1 MILNLRS
8 WTKQYDNFME
18 KINHYVS
25 IVNQAFTVA
34 KDNLNNP
41 ESLKKAETDKEALI
55 NSLKKD
61 SFIKVP
67 FVGDFNAGKSS
78 LINSILGVD
87 ILPTNILPETAVS
100 YELYF
105 SSNEKLEVWLDDKL
119 VETAPISQLK
129 SLQLTP
135 RNFVKLYLNNPIVKE
150 WNDRNIVVV
159 DMPGIDSGVEAHN
172 NAILH
177 YVQDGTFF
185 VLVSE
190 VEGGTLR
197 LSTLSF
203 IEEIKK
209 YGAQLAVVV
218 SKIDKKPEQEVLDVK
233 ANVESVAK
241 RLLGDSTM
249 VVSASAVNKDFN
261 GVLDILSSIDAEELI
276 VNKYKGQVVNFID
289 SFIVELQL
297 QMKLMLSDKSDFSE
311 KIESLRNA
319 QAKAVEDLKRKA
331 ESAQSVEG
339 SADDI
344 LDDIS
349 EALREK
355 AGYIATLLY
364 GQADGKALNQ
374 EILTIIRPVIVNSLK
389 REITEYSDVVG
400 GALQEFMVNVD
411 TIINDKDNKMLSGAE
426 EIIGNMLGKDI
437 LEGLLKKGLDQLA
450 KKLVAYKGLGEL
462 VKMLSKILGPLVTIL
477 INIIPDI
484 IRMIF
489 GKSKE
494 QKIEEIKMKFTSEI
508 VSKIVE
514 SLRQPIEDMIKEQRA
529 EVYNNVSALIDSE
542 TQKYNENINAI
553 KNQQQEEEKVV
564 AQKVAALNAVVE
576 KLNVLKTQI

>member
-1 MILNLRS
+1 
-8 WTKQYDNFME
+8 ME
-18 KINHYVS
+18 KVKLYVDVIS
-25 IVNQAFTVA
+25 KAYDVA
-34 KDNLNNP
+34 KESFNNS
-41 ESLKKAETDKEALI
+41 ESLKKAESEKDV
-55 NSLKKD
+55 LKTELDKD

-78 LINSILGVD
+78 LINSMLGAD

-100 YELYF
+100 YELYY
-105 SSNEKLEVWLDDKL
+105 SANEKLEVWFDDKL
-119 VETAPISQLK
+119 VETTAVSQIK

-135 RNFVKLYLNNPIVKE
+135 RNLVKLYLNNPVVKE

-218 SKIDKKPEQEVLDVK
+218 SKIDKKPEQEVQDVK

-241 RLLGDSTM
+241 KLLGDSTM

-261 GVLDILSSIDAEELI
+261 GVLDILSSIDAEGLI

-289 SFIVELQL
+289 SFIIELQL

-311 KIESLRNA
+311 KIESLKNA

-349 EALREK
+349 DALRQK
-355 AGYIATLLY
+355 AGYVATLLY
-364 GQADGKALNQ
+364 SQTDGSALNQ

-389 REITEYSDVVG
+389 REVTEYSDVIG
-400 GALQEFMVNVD
+400 GALQDFMVNVD
-411 TIINDKDNKMLSGAE
+411 TILNDKDNKILSGAE
-426 EIIGNMLGKDI
+426 EIVGNMLGKDI

-450 KKLVAYKGLGEL
+450 KKLVAYKGLGGL
-462 VKMLSKILGPLVTIL
+462 VSMLSKILSPLVTII
-477 INIIPDI
+477 INIVPDL
-484 IRMIF
+484 IRIIF

-494 QKIEEIKMKFTSEI
+494 QKIEEIKIKFSSEI
-508 VSKIVE
+508 VSKIIE
-514 SLRQPIEDMIKEQRA
+514 TLRQPIEDMIKEQRS

-564 AQKVAALNAVVE
+564 AQKVAALNVVVE
-576 KLNVLKTQI
+576 KLNTLKNRI

>member
-1 MILNLRS
+1 M
-8 WTKQYDNFME
+8 
-18 KINHYVS
+18 
-25 IVNQAFTVA
+25 
-34 KDNLNNP
+34 
-41 ESLKKAETDKEALI
+41 
-55 NSLKKD
+55 
-61 SFIKVP
+61 
-67 FVGDFNAGKSS
+67 
-78 LINSILGVD
+78 
-87 ILPTNILPETAVS
+87 
-100 YELYF
+100 
-105 SSNEKLEVWLDDKL
+105 
-119 VETAPISQLK
+119 
-129 SLQLTP
+129 
-135 RNFVKLYLNNPIVKE
+135 
-150 WNDRNIVVV
+150 
-159 DMPGIDSGVEAHN
+159 
-172 NAILH
+172 
-177 YVQDGTFF
+177 
-185 VLVSE
+185 
-190 VEGGTLR
+190 
-197 LSTLSF
+197 STLSF

-209 YGAQLAVVV
+209 YGVQLAVVV
-218 SKIDKKPEQEVLDVK
+218 SKIDKKPEQEVQGVK
-233 ANVESVAK
+233 DNVESVAK
-241 RLLGDSTM
+241 RMLGESTM
-249 VVSASAVNKDFN
+249 VTSASAVNKDFN

-289 SFIVELQL
+289 LLIVELQL

-311 KIESLRNA
+311 KIESLKNA

-331 ESAQSVEG
+331 ESAQSVES

-364 GQADGKALNQ
+364 GQTDGNALNQ

-508 VSKIVE
+508 VSKIIE
-514 SLRQPIEDMIKEQRA
+514 ALRQPIEDMIKEQRA

-542 TQKYNENINAI
+542 TQKYNENINTI

-576 KLNVLKTQI
+576 KLNALKAQI

>member
-1 MILNLRS
+1 
-8 WTKQYDNFME
+8 ME

-25 IVNQAFTVA
+25 LVNQAFTVA
-34 KDNLNNP
+34 KESFNNP
-41 ESLKKAETDKEALI
+41 ESLKKAETYKEALI
-55 NSLKKD
+55 NSLEKD

-78 LINSILGVD
+78 LINSMLGVD

-289 SFIVELQL
+289 SFIIELQL

-311 KIESLRNA
+311 KIESLKNA

-339 SADDI
+339 SAADI

-364 GQADGKALNQ
+364 GQADGNALNQ

-437 LEGLLKKGLDQLA
+437 LESLLKKGLDQLA
-450 KKLVAYKGLGEL
+450 KLVAYKGLGEL

-508 VSKIVE
+508 VSKIIE
-514 SLRQPIEDMIKEQRA
+514 ALRQPIEDMIKEQRD
-529 EVYNNVSALIDSE
+529 EVYNNVSALIESE

-553 KNQQQEEEKVV
+553 KNQQQEEEKLVV
-564 AQKVAALNAVVE
+564 QKVAALNTVVE
-576 KLNVLKTQI
+576 KLNALKNQI

>member
-1 MILNLRS
+1 M
-8 WTKQYDNFME
+8 
-18 KINHYVS
+18 
-25 IVNQAFTVA
+25 
-34 KDNLNNP
+34 
-41 ESLKKAETDKEALI
+41 
-55 NSLKKD
+55 
-61 SFIKVP
+61 
-67 FVGDFNAGKSS
+67 
-78 LINSILGVD
+78 
-87 ILPTNILPETAVS
+87 
-100 YELYF
+100 
-105 SSNEKLEVWLDDKL
+105 
-119 VETAPISQLK
+119 
-129 SLQLTP
+129 
-135 RNFVKLYLNNPIVKE
+135 
-150 WNDRNIVVV
+150 
-159 DMPGIDSGVEAHN
+159 
-172 NAILH
+172 
-177 YVQDGTFF
+177 
-185 VLVSE
+185 
-190 VEGGTLR
+190 
-197 LSTLSF
+197 STLSF

-209 YGAQLAVVV
+209 YGAQLSVVV
-218 SKIDKKPEQEVLDVK
+218 SKIDKKPEQEVQDVK

-261 GVLDILSSIDAEELI
+261 GVLDILSSIDAESLI

-364 GQADGKALNQ
+364 GQTDGNALNQ

-508 VSKIVE
+508 VSKIIE
-514 SLRQPIEDMIKEQRA
+514 ALRQPIEDMIKEQRS

-576 KLNVLKTQI
+576 KLNALKTQI

>member
-1 MILNLRS
+1 
-8 WTKQYDNFME
+8 ME
-18 KINHYVS
+18 KVKLYVDVIS
-25 IVNQAFTVA
+25 KAYDVA
-34 KDNLNNP
+34 KESFNNS
-41 ESLKKAETDKEALI
+41 ESLKKAESEKDV
-55 NSLKKD
+55 LKTELEKD

-78 LINSILGVD
+78 LINSMLGAD

-100 YELYF
+100 YELYY
-105 SSNEKLEVWLDDKL
+105 SANEKLEVWFDDKL
-119 VETAPISQLK
+119 VETTAVSQIK

-135 RNFVKLYLNNPIVKE
+135 RNLVKLYLNNPVVKE

-218 SKIDKKPEQEVLDVK
+218 SKIDKKPEQEVQDVK

-241 RLLGDSTM
+241 KLLGDSTM

-261 GVLDILSSIDAEELI
+261 GVLDILSSIDAEGLI

-311 KIESLRNA
+311 KIENLKNA

-349 EALREK
+349 DALRQK
-355 AGYIATLLY
+355 AGYVATLLY
-364 GQADGKALNQ
+364 SQTDGSALNQ

-389 REITEYSDVVG
+389 REVTEYSDVIG
-400 GALQEFMVNVD
+400 GALQDFMVNVD
-411 TIINDKDNKMLSGAE
+411 TILNDKDNKILSGAE
-426 EIIGNMLGKDI
+426 EIVANMLGKDI

-450 KKLVAYKGLGEL
+450 KKLVAYKGLGGL
-462 VKMLSKILGPLVTIL
+462 VSMLSKILSPLVTII
-477 INIIPDI
+477 INIVPDL
-484 IRMIF
+484 IRIIF

-494 QKIEEIKMKFTSEI
+494 QKIEEIKIKFASEI
-508 VSKIVE
+508 VSKIIE
-514 SLRQPIEDMIKEQRA
+514 TLRQPIEDMIKEQRS

-564 AQKVAALNAVVE
+564 AQKVAALNVVVE
-576 KLNVLKTQI
+576 KLNTLKNRI

>member
-1 MILNLRS
+1 
-8 WTKQYDNFME
+8 ME
-18 KINHYVS
+18 KVKLYVDVIS
-25 IVNQAFTVA
+25 QAYDVA
-34 KDNLNNP
+34 KESFNNS
-41 ESLKKAETDKEALI
+41 ESLKKAESEKDV
-55 NSLKKD
+55 LKTELEKD

-78 LINSILGVD
+78 LINSMLGAD

-100 YELYF
+100 YELYY
-105 SSNEKLEVWLDDKL
+105 SANEKLEVWFDDKL
-119 VETAPISQLK
+119 VETTAVSQIK

-135 RNFVKLYLNNPIVKE
+135 RNLVKLYLNNPFVKE

-218 SKIDKKPEQEVLDVK
+218 SKIDKKPEQEVQDVK

-249 VVSASAVNKDFN
+249 VVSASAVNNDFN
-261 GVLDILSSIDAEELI
+261 GVLDILNSIDAEGLI
-276 VNKYKGQVVNFID
+276 VNKYKGRVVNFID

-311 KIESLRNA
+311 KIESLKKA
-319 QAKAVEDLKRKA
+319 QTKAVEDLKRKA

-349 EALREK
+349 DALRQK
-355 AGYIATLLY
+355 AGYVATLLY
-364 GQADGKALNQ
+364 SQTDGSALNQ

-389 REITEYSDVVG
+389 REVTEYSDVIG
-400 GALQEFMVNVD
+400 GALQDFMVNVD
-411 TIINDKDNKMLSGAE
+411 TILNDKDNKILSGAE
-426 EIIGNMLGKDI
+426 DIVANMLGKDI

-450 KKLVAYKGLGEL
+450 KKLVAYKGLGGL
-462 VKMLSKILGPLVTIL
+462 VSMLSKILSPLVTII
-477 INIIPDI
+477 INIVPDL
-484 IRMIF
+484 IRIIF

-494 QKIEEIKMKFTSEI
+494 QKIEEIKIKFASEI
-508 VSKIVE
+508 VSKIIE
-514 SLRQPIEDMIKEQRA
+514 ALRQPIEDMIKEQRA

-564 AQKVAALNAVVE
+564 AQKVAALNIVVE
-576 KLNVLKTQI
+576 KLNTLKNRI

>member
-1 MILNLRS
+1 
-8 WTKQYDNFME
+8 ME
-18 KINHYVS
+18 KVKLYVDVIS
-25 IVNQAFTVA
+25 QAYDVA
-34 KDNLNNP
+34 KESFNNS
-41 ESLKKAETDKEALI
+41 ESLKKAESEKDV
-55 NSLKKD
+55 LKTELEKD

-78 LINSILGVD
+78 LINSMLGAD

-100 YELYF
+100 YELYY
-105 SSNEKLEVWLDDKL
+105 SANEKLEVWFDDKL
-119 VETAPISQLK
+119 VETTAVSQIK

-135 RNFVKLYLNNPIVKE
+135 RNLVKLYLNNPVVKE

-241 RLLGDSTM
+241 KLLGDSTM

-261 GVLDILSSIDAEELI
+261 GVLDILSSIDAEGLI

-311 KIESLRNA
+311 KIENLKNA

-349 EALREK
+349 DALRQK
-355 AGYIATLLY
+355 AGYVATLLY
-364 GQADGKALNQ
+364 SQTDGSALNQ

-389 REITEYSDVVG
+389 REVTEYSDVIG
-400 GALQEFMVNVD
+400 GALQDFMVNVD
-411 TIINDKDNKMLSGAE
+411 TILNDKDNKILSGAE
-426 EIIGNMLGKDI
+426 EIVANMLGKDI

-450 KKLVAYKGLGEL
+450 KKLVAYKGLGGL
-462 VKMLSKILGPLVTIL
+462 VSMLSKILSPLVTII
-477 INIIPDI
+477 INIVPDL
-484 IRMIF
+484 IRLIF

-494 QKIEEIKMKFTSEI
+494 QKIEEIKIKFASEI
-508 VSKIVE
+508 VSKIIEV
-514 SLRQPIEDMIKEQRA
+514 LRQPIEDMIKEQRA

-564 AQKVAALNAVVE
+564 AQKVAALNVVVE
-576 KLNVLKTQI
+576 KLNTLKKRI

>member
-1 MILNLRS
+1 
-8 WTKQYDNFME
+8 ME

-25 IVNQAFTVA
+25 LVNQAFTVA
-34 KDNLNNP
+34 KESFNNP
-41 ESLKKAETDKEALI
+41 ESLKKAETDKEILV
-55 NSLKKD
+55 NSLEKD

-78 LINSILGVD
+78 LINSMLGVD

-135 RNFVKLYLNNPIVKE
+135 RNFVKLYLNNPIIVKE

-197 LSTLSF
+197 MSTLSF

-209 YGAQLAVVV
+209 YGAQLAVVI
-218 SKIDKKPEQEVLDVK
+218 SKIDKKPEQEVQDVK

-249 VVSASAVNKDFN
+249 VVSASAINKDFN

-311 KIESLRNA
+311 KIENLKNA
-319 QAKAVEDLKRKA
+319 QVKAVEDLKRKA

-364 GQADGKALNQ
+364 GQTDGNVLNQ

-411 TIINDKDNKMLSGAE
+411 TILNDKDNKMLSGAE

-508 VSKIVE
+508 VSKFIE
-514 SLRQPIEDMIKEQRA
+514 ALRQPIEDMIKEQRA
-529 EVYNNVSALIDSE
+529 EVYNNVSALIASE

-564 AQKVAALNAVVE
+564 AQKVATLNTVVE

>member
-1 MILNLRS
+1 
-8 WTKQYDNFME
+8 ME
-18 KINHYVS
+18 KVKLYVDVIS
-25 IVNQAFTVA
+25 KAYDVA
-34 KDNLNNP
+34 KESFNNS
-41 ESLKKAETDKEALI
+41 ESLKKAESEKDV
-55 NSLKKD
+55 LKTELDKD

-78 LINSILGVD
+78 LINSMLGAD

-100 YELYF
+100 YELYY
-105 SSNEKLEVWLDDKL
+105 SANEKLEVWFDDKL
-119 VETAPISQLK
+119 VETTAVSQIK

-135 RNFVKLYLNNPIVKE
+135 RNLVKLYLNNPVVKE

-218 SKIDKKPEQEVLDVK
+218 SKIDKKPEQEVQDVK

-241 RLLGDSTM
+241 KLLGDSTM

-261 GVLDILSSIDAEELI
+261 GVLDILSSIDAEGLI

-311 KIESLRNA
+311 KIENLKNA

-349 EALREK
+349 DALRQK
-355 AGYIATLLY
+355 AGYVATLLY
-364 GQADGKALNQ
+364 SQTDGSALNQ

-389 REITEYSDVVG
+389 REVTEYSDVIG
-400 GALQEFMVNVD
+400 GALQDFMVNVD
-411 TIINDKDNKMLSGAE
+411 TILNDKDNKILSGAE
-426 EIIGNMLGKDI
+426 EIVGNMLGKDI

-450 KKLVAYKGLGEL
+450 KKLVAYKGLGGL
-462 VKMLSKILGPLVTIL
+462 VSMLSKILSPLVTII
-477 INIIPDI
+477 INIVPDL
-484 IRMIF
+484 IRIIF

-494 QKIEEIKMKFTSEI
+494 QKIEEIKIKFSSEI
-508 VSKIVE
+508 VSKIIE
-514 SLRQPIEDMIKEQRA
+514 TLRQPIEDMIKEQRS

-564 AQKVAALNAVVE
+564 AQKVAALNVVVE
-576 KLNVLKTQI
+576 KLNTLKNRI

>member
-1 MILNLRS
+1 M
-8 WTKQYDNFME
+8 
-18 KINHYVS
+18 V
-25 IVNQAFTVA
+25 
-34 KDNLNNP
+34 
-41 ESLKKAETDKEALI
+41 
-55 NSLKKD
+55 NSLEKD

-78 LINSILGVD
+78 LINCMLGID

-105 SSNEKLEVWLDDKL
+105 SANEKLEVWLDDKL

-197 LSTLSF
+197 MSTLSF

-209 YGAQLAVVV
+209 YGAQLAVVI
-218 SKIDKKPEQEVLDVK
+218 SKIDKKPEQEVQDVK

-249 VVSASAVNKDFN
+249 VVSASAIDKDFN

-311 KIESLRNA
+311 KIENLKNA
-319 QAKAVEDLKRKA
+319 QVKAVEDLKRKA

-364 GQADGKALNQ
+364 GQTDGNVLNQ

-411 TIINDKDNKMLSGAE
+411 TILNDKDNKMLSGAE

-450 KKLVAYKGLGEL
+450 KKFVAYKGLGEL

-508 VSKIVE
+508 VSKIIE
-514 SLRQPIEDMIKEQRA
+514 ALRQPIENMIKEQRA
-529 EVYNNVSALIDSE
+529 EVYNNVSALIASE

-564 AQKVAALNAVVE
+564 AQKVAALNTVVE

>member
-1 MILNLRS
+1 
-8 WTKQYDNFME
+8 ME
-18 KINHYVS
+18 KVKLYVDVIS
-25 IVNQAFTVA
+25 KAYDVA
-34 KDNLNNP
+34 KESFNNS
-41 ESLKKAETDKEALI
+41 ESLKKAESEKDV
-55 NSLKKD
+55 LKTELEKD

-78 LINSILGVD
+78 LINSMLGAD

-100 YELYF
+100 YELYY
-105 SSNEKLEVWLDDKL
+105 SANEKLEVWFDDKL
-119 VETAPISQLK
+119 VETTAVSQIK

-135 RNFVKLYLNNPIVKE
+135 RNLVKLYLNNPVVKE

-218 SKIDKKPEQEVLDVK
+218 SKIDKKPEQEVQDVK

-241 RLLGDSTM
+241 KLLGDSTM

-261 GVLDILSSIDAEELI
+261 GVLDILSSIDAEGLI

-311 KIESLRNA
+311 KIENLKNA

-349 EALREK
+349 DALRQK
-355 AGYIATLLY
+355 AGYVATLLY
-364 GQADGKALNQ
+364 SQTDGSALNQ

-389 REITEYSDVVG
+389 REVTEYSDVIG
-400 GALQEFMVNVD
+400 GALQDFMVNVD
-411 TIINDKDNKMLSGAE
+411 TILNDKDNKILSGAE
-426 EIIGNMLGKDI
+426 EIVGNMLGKDI

-450 KKLVAYKGLGEL
+450 KKLVAYKGLGGL
-462 VKMLSKILGPLVTIL
+462 VSMLSKILSPLVTII
-477 INIIPDI
+477 INIVPDL
-484 IRMIF
+484 IRIIF

-494 QKIEEIKMKFTSEI
+494 QKIEEIKIKFSSEI
-508 VSKIVE
+508 VSKIIE
-514 SLRQPIEDMIKEQRA
+514 TLRQPIEDMIKEQRS

-576 KLNVLKTQI
+576 KLNALKTQI

>member
-1 MILNLRS
+1 
-8 WTKQYDNFME
+8 ME

-55 NSLKKD
+55 NSLEKD

-78 LINSILGVD
+78 LINSMLGVD

-105 SSNEKLEVWLDDKL
+105 SLNEKLEVWLDDKL
-119 VETAPISQLK
+119 VETASISQLK

-218 SKIDKKPEQEVLDVK
+218 SKIDKKPEQEVQDVK

-364 GQADGKALNQ
+364 GQTDGNALNQ

-411 TIINDKDNKMLSGAE
+411 T
-426 EIIGNMLGKDI
+426 I

-508 VSKIVE
+508 VSKIIE
-514 SLRQPIEDMIKEQRA
+514 ALRQPIEDMIKEQRD
-529 EVYNNVSALIDSE
+529 EVYNNVSALIESE

-564 AQKVAALNAVVE
+564 VQKVAALNTVVE
-576 KLNVLKTQI
+576 KLNALKNQI

>member
-1 MILNLRS
+1 
-8 WTKQYDNFME
+8 ME
-18 KINHYVS
+18 KINQYVS
-25 IVNQAFTVA
+25 LVNQAFAVA
-34 KDNLNNP
+34 KENFNNP
-41 ESLKKAETDKEALI
+41 ESLKKAEADKETLV
-55 NSLKKD
+55 NSLEKD

-78 LINSILGVD
+78 LINSMLGVD

-209 YGAQLAVVV
+209 YGAQLSVVV
-218 SKIDKKPEQEVLDVK
+218 SKIDKKPEQEVQDVK

-261 GVLDILSSIDAEELI
+261 GVLDILSSIDAESLI

-344 LDDIS
+344 LDDILDDIS

-364 GQADGKALNQ
+364 GQTDGNALNQ

-437 LEGLLKKGLDQLA
+437 IEGLLKKGLDQLA

-508 VSKIVE
+508 VSKIIE
-514 SLRQPIEDMIKEQRA
+514 ALRQPIEDMIKEQRS

-576 KLNVLKTQI
+576 KLNALKTQI

>member
-1 MILNLRS
+1 
-8 WTKQYDNFME
+8 ME
-18 KINHYVS
+18 KINQYVS
-25 IVNQAFTVA
+25 LVNQAFTVA
-34 KDNLNNP
+34 KENFNNP
-41 ESLKKAETDKEALI
+41 ESLKKAESDKEALI
-55 NSLKKD
+55 SSLEKD

-78 LINSILGVD
+78 LINSMLGVD

-100 YELYF
+100 YELYY
-105 SSNEKLEVWLDDKL
+105 SDNEKVEVWLDDKL

-129 SLQLTP
+129 SLRLTP
-135 RNFVKLYLNNPIVKE
+135 RNFVKLYLNNPVVKE
-150 WNDRNIVVV
+150 WTDKNIVVV

-185 VLVSE
+185 ILVSE

-218 SKIDKKPEQEVLDVK
+218 SKIDKKPEQEVKGVK
-233 ANVESVAK
+233 DNVESVAK
-241 RLLGDSTM
+241 RMLGESTM
-249 VVSASAVNKDFN
+249 VTSASAVNKDFN
-261 GVLDILSSIDAEELI
+261 GVIDILSSIDAEELI
-276 VNKYKGQVVNFID
+276 ESKYKGQVTNFIE
-289 SFIVELQL
+289 SFIAELQL
-297 QMKLMLSDKSDFSE
+297 QMKLMLSDKSDFSA
-311 KIESLRNA
+311 KIENLRNA
-319 QAKAVEDLKRKA
+319 QSKAIEDLKKKA
-331 ESAQSVEG
+331 ESVEG

-349 EALREK
+349 AALREK

-364 GQADGKALNQ
+364 GQTDGNALNQ

-411 TIINDKDNKMLSGAE
+411 TILNDKDNKMLSGAE
-426 EIIGNMLGKDI
+426 EIISNVLGKDI
-437 LEGLLKKGLDQLA
+437 LEGLLKKGLDLLA
-450 KKLVAYKGLGEL
+450 KKLVAYKSMGEL

-514 SLRQPIEDMIKEQRA
+514 ALRQPIEDMIKEQRA

-564 AQKVAALNAVVE
+564 AQKVAALNTVVE
-576 KLNVLKTQI
+576 KLDALKTQI

>member
-1 MILNLRS
+1 
-8 WTKQYDNFME
+8 ME
-18 KINHYVS
+18 KVKLYVDVIS
-25 IVNQAFTVA
+25 QAYDVA
-34 KDNLNNP
+34 KESFNNS
-41 ESLKKAETDKEALI
+41 ESLKKAESEKDV
-55 NSLKKD
+55 LKTELEKD

-78 LINSILGVD
+78 LINSMLGAD

-100 YELYF
+100 YELYY
-105 SSNEKLEVWLDDKL
+105 SANEKLEVWFDDKL
-119 VETAPISQLK
+119 VETTAVSQIK

-135 RNFVKLYLNNPIVKE
+135 RNLVKLYLNNPVVKE

-241 RLLGDSTM
+241 KLLGDSTM

-261 GVLDILSSIDAEELI
+261 GVLDILSSIDAEGLI

-311 KIESLRNA
+311 KIENLKNA

-349 EALREK
+349 DALRQK
-355 AGYIATLLY
+355 AGYVATLLY
-364 GQADGKALNQ
+364 SQTDGSALNQ

-389 REITEYSDVVG
+389 REVTEYSDVIG
-400 GALQEFMVNVD
+400 GALQDFMVNVD
-411 TIINDKDNKMLSGAE
+411 TILNVKDNKILSGAE
-426 EIIGNMLGKDI
+426 EIVANMLGKDI

-450 KKLVAYKGLGEL
+450 KKLVAYKGLGGL
-462 VKMLSKILGPLVTIL
+462 VSMLSKILSPLVTII
-477 INIIPDI
+477 INIVPDL
-484 IRMIF
+484 IRIIF

-494 QKIEEIKMKFTSEI
+494 QKIEEIKIKFASEI
-508 VSKIVE
+508 VSKIIE
-514 SLRQPIEDMIKEQRA
+514 ALRQPIEDMIKEQRA

-564 AQKVAALNAVVE
+564 AQKVAALNIVVE
-576 KLNVLKTQI
+576 KLNTLKNRI

>member
-1 MILNLRS
+1 
-8 WTKQYDNFME
+8 ME
-18 KINHYVS
+18 KVKFYVDVIS
-25 IVNQAFTVA
+25 KAYDVA
-34 KDNLNNP
+34 KESFNNS
-41 ESLKKAETDKEALI
+41 ESLKKAESEKDV
-55 NSLKKD
+55 LKNELEKD

-78 LINSILGVD
+78 LINSMLGAD

-100 YELYF
+100 YELYY
-105 SSNEKLEVWLDDKL
+105 SANEKLEVWFDDKL
-119 VETAPISQLK
+119 VETTPVSQIK

-135 RNFVKLYLNNPIVKE
+135 RNLVKLYLNNPVVKE

-218 SKIDKKPEQEVLDVK
+218 SKIDKKPEQEVQGVK

-241 RLLGDSTM
+241 RLLGESTM
-249 VVSASAVNKDFN
+249 VVSASAVNNDFN
-261 GVLDILSSIDAEELI
+261 GVLDILSSIDAEGLI
-276 VNKYKGQVVNFID
+276 VNKYKGRVVNFID

-311 KIESLRNA
+311 KIESLKKA

-349 EALREK
+349 DALRQK
-355 AGYIATLLY
+355 AGYVATLLY
-364 GQADGKALNQ
+364 SQTDGSALNQ

-389 REITEYSDVVG
+389 REVTEYSDVIG
-400 GALQEFMVNVD
+400 GALQDFMVNVD
-411 TIINDKDNKMLSGAE
+411 TILNDKDNKMLSGAE
-426 EIIGNMLGKDI
+426 EIVANMLGKDI

-450 KKLVAYKGLGEL
+450 KKLVAYKGLGGL
-462 VKMLSKILGPLVTIL
+462 VSMLSKILSPLVTII
-477 INIIPDI
+477 INIVPDL
-484 IRMIF
+484 IRIIF

-494 QKIEEIKMKFTSEI
+494 QKIEEIKIKFASEI
-508 VSKIVE
+508 VSKIIE
-514 SLRQPIEDMIKEQRA
+514 ALRLPIEDMIKEQRA

-564 AQKVAALNAVVE
+564 AQKVAALNVVLE
-576 KLNVLKTQI
+576 KLNTLKTRI

>member
-1 MILNLRS
+1 
-8 WTKQYDNFME
+8 ME

-25 IVNQAFTVA
+25 LVNQAFTVA
-34 KDNLNNP
+34 KESFNNP
-41 ESLKKAETDKEALI
+41 ESLKKAETYKEALI
-55 NSLKKD
+55 NSLEKD

-78 LINSILGVD
+78 LINSMLGVD

-150 WNDRNIVVV
+150 WNDRIIVV

-289 SFIVELQL
+289 SFIIELQL

-311 KIESLRNA
+311 KIESLKNA

-339 SADDI
+339 SAADI

-364 GQADGKALNQ
+364 GQADGNALNQ

-437 LEGLLKKGLDQLA
+437 LESLLKKGLDQLA

-508 VSKIVE
+508 VSKIIE
-514 SLRQPIEDMIKEQRA
+514 ALRQPIEDMIKEQRD
-529 EVYNNVSALIDSE
+529 EVYNNVSALIESE

-553 KNQQQEEEKVV
+553 KNQQQEEEKLVV
-564 AQKVAALNAVVE
+564 QKVAALNTVVE
-576 KLNVLKTQI
+576 KLNALKNQI

>member
-1 MILNLRS
+1 
-8 WTKQYDNFME
+8 ME

-25 IVNQAFTVA
+25 LVNQAFTVA
-34 KDNLNNP
+34 KESFNNP
-41 ESLKKAETDKEALI
+41 ESLKKAETYKEALI
-55 NSLKKD
+55 NSLEKD

-78 LINSILGVD
+78 LINSMLGVD

-150 WNDRNIVVV
+150 WNDRNIVV

-289 SFIVELQL
+289 SFIIELQL

-311 KIESLRNA
+311 KIESLKNA

-339 SADDI
+339 SAADI

-364 GQADGKALNQ
+364 GQADGNALNQ

-437 LEGLLKKGLDQLA
+437 LESLLKKGLDQLA

-508 VSKIVE
+508 VSKIIE
-514 SLRQPIEDMIKEQRA
+514 ALRQPIEDMIKEQRD
-529 EVYNNVSALIDSE
+529 EVYNNVSALIESE

-553 KNQQQEEEKVV
+553 KNQQQEEEKLVV
-564 AQKVAALNAVVE
+564 QKVAALNTVVE
-576 KLNVLKTQI
+576 KLNALKNQI

>member
-1 MILNLRS
+1 M
-8 WTKQYDNFME
+8 
-18 KINHYVS
+18 
-25 IVNQAFTVA
+25 
-34 KDNLNNP
+34 
-41 ESLKKAETDKEALI
+41 
-55 NSLKKD
+55 
-61 SFIKVP
+61 
-67 FVGDFNAGKSS
+67 
-78 LINSILGVD
+78 
-87 ILPTNILPETAVS
+87 
-100 YELYF
+100 
-105 SSNEKLEVWLDDKL
+105 
-119 VETAPISQLK
+119 
-129 SLQLTP
+129 
-135 RNFVKLYLNNPIVKE
+135 
-150 WNDRNIVVV
+150 
-159 DMPGIDSGVEAHN
+159 
-172 NAILH
+172 
-177 YVQDGTFF
+177 
-185 VLVSE
+185 
-190 VEGGTLR
+190 
-197 LSTLSF
+197 
-203 IEEIKK
+203 
-209 YGAQLAVVV
+209 
-218 SKIDKKPEQEVLDVK
+218 
-233 ANVESVAK
+233 
-241 RLLGDSTM
+241 
-249 VVSASAVNKDFN
+249 N

-289 SFIVELQL
+289 SFIIELQL

-311 KIESLRNA
+311 KIESLKNA

-339 SADDI
+339 SAADI

-364 GQADGKALNQ
+364 GQADGNALNQ

-437 LEGLLKKGLDQLA
+437 LESLLKKGLDQLA

-508 VSKIVE
+508 VSKIIE
-514 SLRQPIEDMIKEQRA
+514 ALRQPIEDIIKEQRD
-529 EVYNNVSALIDSE
+529 EVYNNVSALIESE

-576 KLNVLKTQI
+576 KLNALKNQI

>member
-1 MILNLRS
+1 
-8 WTKQYDNFME
+8 ME
-18 KINHYVS
+18 KVKLYVDVIS
-25 IVNQAFTVA
+25 KAYDVA
-34 KDNLNNP
+34 KESFNNS
-41 ESLKKAETDKEALI
+41 ESLKKAESEKDV
-55 NSLKKD
+55 LKTELEKD

-78 LINSILGVD
+78 LINSMLGAD

-100 YELYF
+100 YELYY
-105 SSNEKLEVWLDDKL
+105 SANEKLEVWFDDKL
-119 VETAPISQLK
+119 VETTAVSQIK

-135 RNFVKLYLNNPIVKE
+135 RNLVKLYLNNPVVKE

-218 SKIDKKPEQEVLDVK
+218 SKIDKKPEQEVQDVK

-241 RLLGDSTM
+241 KLLGDSTM
-249 VVSASAVNKDFN
+249 VVSASAVNNDFN
-261 GVLDILSSIDAEELI
+261 GVLDILNSIDAEGLI
-276 VNKYKGQVVNFID
+276 VNKYKGRVVNFID

-311 KIESLRNA
+311 KIESLKKA
-319 QAKAVEDLKRKA
+319 QTKAVEDLKRKA

-349 EALREK
+349 DALRQK
-355 AGYIATLLY
+355 AGYVATLLY
-364 GQADGKALNQ
+364 SQTDGSALNQ

-389 REITEYSDVVG
+389 REVTEYSDVIG
-400 GALQEFMVNVD
+400 GALQDFMVNVD
-411 TIINDKDNKMLSGAE
+411 TILNDKDNKILSGAE
-426 EIIGNMLGKDI
+426 EIVANMLGKDI

-450 KKLVAYKGLGEL
+450 KKLVAYKGLGGL
-462 VKMLSKILGPLVTIL
+462 VSMLSKILSPLVTII
-477 INIIPDI
+477 INIVPDL
-484 IRMIF
+484 IRIIF
-489 GKSKE
+489 GKSNE
-494 QKIEEIKMKFTSEI
+494 QKIEEIKIKFASEI
-508 VSKIVE
+508 VSKIIE
-514 SLRQPIEDMIKEQRA
+514 ALRQPIEDMIKEQRA

-564 AQKVAALNAVVE
+564 AQKVAALNIVVE
-576 KLNVLKTQI
+576 KLNTLKNRI

>member
-1 MILNLRS
+1 
-8 WTKQYDNFME
+8 ME
-18 KINHYVS
+18 KVKLYVDVIS
-25 IVNQAFTVA
+25 KAYDVA
-34 KDNLNNP
+34 KESFNNS
-41 ESLKKAETDKEALI
+41 ESLKKAESEKDV
-55 NSLKKD
+55 LKTELEKD

-78 LINSILGVD
+78 LINSMLGAD

-100 YELYF
+100 YELYY
-105 SSNEKLEVWLDDKL
+105 SAKEKLEVWFDDKL
-119 VETAPISQLK
+119 VETTAVSQIK

-135 RNFVKLYLNNPIVKE
+135 RNLVKLYLNNPVVKE

-218 SKIDKKPEQEVLDVK
+218 SKIDKKPEQEVQDVK

-241 RLLGDSTM
+241 KLLGDSTM

-261 GVLDILSSIDAEELI
+261 GVLDILSSIDAEGLI

-311 KIESLRNA
+311 KIENLKNA

-349 EALREK
+349 DALRQK
-355 AGYIATLLY
+355 AGYVATLLY
-364 GQADGKALNQ
+364 SQTDGSALNQ

-389 REITEYSDVVG
+389 REVTEYSDVIG
-400 GALQEFMVNVD
+400 GALQDFMVNVD
-411 TIINDKDNKMLSGAE
+411 TILNDKDNKILSGAE
-426 EIIGNMLGKDI
+426 EIVGNMLGKDI

-450 KKLVAYKGLGEL
+450 KKLVAYKGLGGL
-462 VKMLSKILGPLVTIL
+462 VSMLSKILSPLVTII
-477 INIIPDI
+477 INIVPDL
-484 IRMIF
+484 IRIIF

-494 QKIEEIKMKFTSEI
+494 QKIEEIKIKFASEI
-508 VSKIVE
+508 VSKIIE
-514 SLRQPIEDMIKEQRA
+514 TLRQPIEDMIKEQRS

-564 AQKVAALNAVVE
+564 AQKVAALNVVVE
-576 KLNVLKTQI
+576 KLNTLKNRI

>member
-1 MILNLRS
+1 
-8 WTKQYDNFME
+8 ME
-18 KINHYVS
+18 KVKLYVDVIS
-25 IVNQAFTVA
+25 QAYDVA
-34 KDNLNNP
+34 KESFNNS
-41 ESLKKAETDKEALI
+41 ESLKKAESEKDV
-55 NSLKKD
+55 LKTELEKD

-78 LINSILGVD
+78 LINSMLGAD

-100 YELYF
+100 YELYY
-105 SSNEKLEVWLDDKL
+105 SANEKLEVWFDDKL
-119 VETAPISQLK
+119 VETTAVSQIK

-135 RNFVKLYLNNPIVKE
+135 RNLVKLYLNNPVVKE

-241 RLLGDSTM
+241 KLLGDSTM

-261 GVLDILSSIDAEELI
+261 GVLDILSSIDAEGLI

-311 KIESLRNA
+311 KIESLKKA
-319 QAKAVEDLKRKA
+319 QANAVEDLKRKA

-349 EALREK
+349 DALRQK
-355 AGYIATLLY
+355 AGYVATLLY
-364 GQADGKALNQ
+364 SQTDGSALNQ

-389 REITEYSDVVG
+389 REVTEYSDVIG
-400 GALQEFMVNVD
+400 GALQDFMVNVD
-411 TIINDKDNKMLSGAE
+411 TILNDKDNKMLSGAE
-426 EIIGNMLGKDI
+426 EIVANMLGKDI

-450 KKLVAYKGLGEL
+450 KKLVAYKGLGGL
-462 VKMLSKILGPLVTIL
+462 VSMLSKILSPLVTII
-477 INIIPDI
+477 INIVPDL
-484 IRMIF
+484 IRLIF

-494 QKIEEIKMKFTSEI
+494 QKIEEIKIKFASEI
-508 VSKIVE
+508 VSKIIE
-514 SLRQPIEDMIKEQRA
+514 ALRQPIEDMIKEQRA

-564 AQKVAALNAVVE
+564 AQKVATLNAVVE
-576 KLNVLKTQI
+576 KLNTLKNRI